1 MVRSLALI
9 LIFIS
14 NLSYAN
20 VNLEFQGVT
29 ISELSQLVV
38 KGIIKRDFVISPE
51 VLSDNRKVSISLKNQ
66 TEKEVLPFFRG
77 FLSDN
82 DIDLIDKGSF
92 LYLAKKLKKNDALET
107 FAPKYDNQIETSPPD
122 NKPCFGC
129 KVLAKLTGETVPQD
143 AVLPALPTTSY
154 IYKPK
159 HKSAVELSQLISFL
173 GAEVSPVATSDLL
186 IYKTDID
193 KHAIIEAMLNDL
205 DKSTNDLMVKVYLY
219 EVTKSAREGS
229 AFNAALNLLKGKLGV
244 TLQTGAN
251 LANTV
256 TLNLPNVDAV
266 FSAFATD
273 NRFNVVSSPSLRV
286 KHNKLSRFSVGSEV
300 PVLGSVT
307 QNQNQAPTQSINYKQ
322 SGVILEITP
331 QILATDIELQI
342 NQQLSNFV
350 PTTNGVNNSPTLIK
364 RELNTTITTKDGDL
378 IFMGGLDETK
388 SNAQSTGLS
397 WLPKLFNAKSLEDD
411 KTDILLVLHVQ
422 RI

>member
-1 MVRSLALI
+1 MVRTLALI
-9 LIFIS
+9 LFFIS
-14 NLSYAN
+14 NVAIAN

-51 VLSDNRKVSISLKNQ
+51 VLADNRKVSISLKNQ
-66 TEKEVLPFFRG
+66 TEKELLPFFRG

-92 LYLAKKLKKNDALET
+92 LYLAKKPNKNDALDT
-107 FAPKYDNQIETSPPD
+107 LVSKNDNQIENAPTE
-122 NKPCFGC
+122 KKTCFGC
-129 KVLAKLTGETVPQD
+129 KVLSKLTGEPIPQD
-143 AVLPALPTTSY
+143 VGLPSLPTISY

-159 HKSAVELSQLISFL
+159 HKSAVELSQMVTFL
-173 GAEVSPVATSDLL
+173 GAEVSSASTDLL

-193 KHAIIEAMLNDL
+193 KHAIVEAMLNDI
-205 DKSTNDLMVKVYLY
+205 DKSNNDLMVKVYLY

-229 AFNAALNLLKGKLGV
+229 AFNTALDLLKGKLGV
-244 TLQTGAN
+244 TLKTGAN

-342 NQQLSNFV
+342 SQQMSNFV

-364 RELNTTITTKDGDL
+364 RELNTTITTTDGDL

-388 SNAQSTGLS
+388 SNTQATGLS
-397 WLPKLFNAKSLEDD
+397 WLPKLFNAKSVEED